1 MMSAHSDSPYNY
13 IELKDFVKH
22 FFGIFPALPAFLP
35 TAPVLSQNKG
45 TFLPNSVGGIFCF
58 VQSKKIVNF
67 FYSSVYLLGC
77 NTFQGLV

>member
-1 MMSAHSDSPYNY
+1 MMSTHSDRPYNY

-45 TFLPNSVGGIFCF
+45 TFLPNSGGGIFCF
-58 VQSKKIVNF
+58 VQSKK
-67 FYSSVYLLGC
+67 
-77 NTFQGLV
+77 